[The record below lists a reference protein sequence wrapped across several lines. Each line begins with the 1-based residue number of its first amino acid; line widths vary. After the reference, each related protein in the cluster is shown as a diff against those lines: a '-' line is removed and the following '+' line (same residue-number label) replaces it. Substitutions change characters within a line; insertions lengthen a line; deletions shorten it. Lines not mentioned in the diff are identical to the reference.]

1 MSVSWN
7 FFISKRIR
15 KGDVDS
21 WLSKVGIYNIDSL
34 NERLK
39 KIRVRP
45 PSEKEAL
52 LINWPVDPEA
62 KNKLEL
68 SKAREGI
75 IAEPAQLK
83 ETSLGQESLSA
94 AIETSKIKK
103 STPRRRSSGKS
114 EPAVKK
120 PNTRKTTRK
129 RTRKNKDE

>member
-62 KNKLEL
+62 KNKLE
-68 SKAREGI
+68 
-75 IAEPAQLK
+75 
-83 ETSLGQESLSA
+83 
-94 AIETSKIKK
+94 
-103 STPRRRSSGKS
+103 RSQ
-114 EPAVKK
+114 
-120 PNTRKTTRK
+120 
-129 RTRKNKDE
+129 